1 MAIRAREEAATLRQ
15 GLTSNREI
23 GKAVGLLMAAHH
35 ISGQEAFELLRSTS
49 QELNMKLA
57 QVASQ
62 VIEGQE
68 SQFGHAGGGA
78 TAGSPV

>member
-1 MAIRAREEAATLRQ
+1 
-15 GLTSNREI
+15 
-23 GKAVGLLMAAHH
+23 MAAHH

-62 VIEGQE
+62 IIEGQE
-68 SQFGHAGGGA
+68 SQFRPSDAGAARGA
-78 TAGSPV
+78 ASYRV